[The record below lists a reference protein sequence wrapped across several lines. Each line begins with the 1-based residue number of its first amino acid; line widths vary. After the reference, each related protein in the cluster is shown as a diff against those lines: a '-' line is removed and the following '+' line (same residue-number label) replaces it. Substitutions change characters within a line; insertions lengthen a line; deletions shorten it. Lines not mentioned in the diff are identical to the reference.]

1 MLAQRALCS
10 SLRRKESHF
19 LVCGEGF
26 VSAEIQLKTPK
37 KQKEE
42 QTLFVPLSAKPC

>member
-1 MLAQRALCS
+1 MRSPQV
-10 SLRRKESHF
+10 
-19 LVCGEGF
+19 LVLIRF
-26 VSAEIQLKTPK
+26 VSAEIKLKTPK